1 MENVTLKCN
10 LTMTCH
16 DYITHHS
23 SVTKF
28 IFLNTILNI
37 NLNYKIL
44 QIILN
49 GIFYYSIA
57 ISNHSAV

>member
-1 MENVTLKCN
+1 
-10 LTMTCH
+10 LTMTCNG
-16 DYITHHS
+16 YIIQHS

-37 NLNYKIL
+37 NLNYNIL